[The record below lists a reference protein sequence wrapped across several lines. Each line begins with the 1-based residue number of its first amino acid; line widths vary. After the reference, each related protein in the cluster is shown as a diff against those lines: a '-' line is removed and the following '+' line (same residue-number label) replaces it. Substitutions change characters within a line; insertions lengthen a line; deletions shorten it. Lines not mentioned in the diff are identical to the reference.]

1 MMEIAVYILHRPMG
15 ILHIKI
21 SSKTRIFA
29 LVTCFF
35 LGLAF
40 FVGYKREVMYIPLP
54 VRGVKWLFSKGRGA
68 KEKNCHVLEI

>member
-1 MMEIAVYILHRPMG
+1 MG

-40 FVGYKREVMYIPLP
+40 FVGYKREVMYIFEKWEGSKNWNTVNENECHTLGPLE
-54 VRGVKWLFSKGRGA
+54 V
-68 KEKNCHVLEI
+68 

>member
-40 FVGYKREVMYIPLP
+40 FVGYKREVMYI
-54 VRGVKWLFSKGRGA
+54 F
-68 KEKNCHVLEI
+68 EK